1 MIYCKKTERIKMK
14 INLTQKEAQAIL
26 CAVHNQLDDLNE
38 IREKDGRLNT
48 GWEIMFKDFKN
59 GIDKLKKQYIEQL
72 DK

>member
-1 MIYCKKTERIKMK
+1 MK

>member
-1 MIYCKKTERIKMK
+1 MK

-59 GIDKLKKQYIEQL
+59 GIDKLRKQYVEQL

>member
-1 MIYCKKTERIKMK
+1 MK

-59 GIDKLKKQYIEQL
+59 GIDKLKKQYVEQL

>member
-1 MIYCKKTERIKMK
+1 MK

-59 GIDKLKKQYIEQL
+59 GIDKLRKQYAEQL